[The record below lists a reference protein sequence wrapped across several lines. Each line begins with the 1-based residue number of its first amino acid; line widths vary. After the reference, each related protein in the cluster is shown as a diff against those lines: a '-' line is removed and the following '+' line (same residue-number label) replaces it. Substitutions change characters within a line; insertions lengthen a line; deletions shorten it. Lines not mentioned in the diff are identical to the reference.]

1 MKVSTTGN
9 FTSSFFLFLIVFFN
23 YYNPINVYLTLIINL
38 TASFLIFSLSR
49 SLAFN
54 RSYFIVL
61 IPTLIFLYVGFLSI
75 FLGSVDVYVAGKYF
89 RVWLS
94 CLLLYYIFNN
104 SRWTINEFFL
114 SIAAVLFAHVLF
126 IYLQIFFPSISIPM
140 AGIFGMTGADDFF
153 SEYSNRKM
161 GLSSSFDTASFISL
175 LSFTFFTLSFKAF
188 GNFIFLFL
196 ALFSFGASF
205 MSSRLGMLLAILI
218 FFFLFIPAFVKSG
231 TKLMLLIGFFI
242 ISIIFYLSFDV
253 IFSIV
258 LHSMGSDS
266 AVASPVLSE
275 YGTTGTV
282 NHLFGSHLLMLF
294 ELNNLEYIF
303 GKGVDPD
310 GTDIGYVKLIFHIGV
325 IGTLAITFLYILAF
339 VNIKKMDA
347 PLCTRTMIIRKFFLI
362 FIILTFFMNYKSLEL
377 YSRGSTEL
385 FVIIYVFLVSSI
397 RSKLLI

>member
-1 MKVSTTGN
+1 
-9 FTSSFFLFLIVFFN
+9 
-23 YYNPINVYLTLIINL
+23 
-38 TASFLIFSLSR
+38 
-49 SLAFN
+49 
-54 RSYFIVL
+54 
-61 IPTLIFLYVGFLSI
+61 
-75 FLGSVDVYVAGKYF
+75 
-89 RVWLS
+89 
-94 CLLLYYIFNN
+94 
-104 SRWTINEFFL
+104 
-114 SIAAVLFAHVLF
+114 
-126 IYLQIFFPSISIPM
+126 
-140 AGIFGMTGADDFF
+140 
-153 SEYSNRKM
+153 
-161 GLSSSFDTASFISL
+161 
-175 LSFTFFTLSFKAF
+175 
-188 GNFIFLFL
+188 
-196 ALFSFGASF
+196 
-205 MSSRLGMLLAILI
+205 
-218 FFFLFIPAFVKSG
+218 
-231 TKLMLLIGFFI
+231 
-242 ISIIFYLSFDV
+242 
-253 IFSIV
+253 
-258 LHSMGSDS
+258 MGSDS